1 MKTVA
6 TIAEVRAWRAAC
18 LGSVGLVPTMGYLHR
33 GHRSLV
39 ERARAENAHVA
50 VSLFVNPTQF
60 APTDDLARYP
70 RDLERD
76 TRLLD
81 EVGCNLLFAPT
92 PAEIYPP
99 GFETFVEVGHV
110 AAPLEGAHRPG
121 HFRGVATVVL
131 KLLNTVQPHRA
142 YFGQKD
148 AQQLGVIRRLVRDLD
163 VPVEVIGCPTVREPD
178 GLALSSRNSYLGP
191 EDRAAATVLS
201 RALRAAQELWQE
213 GERDAVAL
221 RRAMKEVLAQEPRAR
236 PDYVSVA
243 EPDTFVELDR
253 VEGRALLSMA
263 VRVGPARLIDN
274 VILGD

>member
-1 MKTVA
+1 MKTVT
-6 TIAEVRAWRAAC
+6 TIADVRAWRAGCA
-18 LGSVGLVPTMGYLHR
+18 GSVGLVPTMGYLHR

-39 ERARAENAHVA
+39 ERARAENGHVA
-50 VSLFVNPTQF
+50 ATLFVNPTQF

-70 RDLERD
+70 RDLESD
-76 TRLLD
+76 ARLLE
-81 EVGCNLLFAPT
+81 EVGCDLLFAPSA
-92 PAEIYPP
+92 AEIYPP
-99 GFETFVEVGHV
+99 GFDTFVEVGEV

-131 KLLNTVQPHRA
+131 KLLNIVLPHRA

-163 VPVEVIGCPTVREPD
+163 VPVEVVGCPTVREPD

-201 RALRAAQELWQE
+201 RALRQAQALWQE

-221 RRAMKEVLAQEPRAR
+221 RRAMQAALAQEPRAT

-243 EPDTFVELDR
+243 DPETFVELDR
-253 VEGRALLSMA
+253 VRDRALLSMA

-274 VILGD
+274 IILGD

>member
-1 MKTVA
+1 
-6 TIAEVRAWRAAC
+6 
-18 LGSVGLVPTMGYLHR
+18 MGYLHR

-39 ERARAENAHVA
+39 ERARAENTHVA
-50 VSLFVNPTQF
+50 ASLFVNPTQF

-70 RDLERD
+70 RDLQRD
-76 TRLLD
+76 TDLLE
-81 EVGCNLLFAPT
+81 EVGCDLLFVPT

-99 GFETFVEVGHV
+99 GFETFEEVGPV

-131 KLLNTVQPHRA
+131 KLLNIVQPHRA

-201 RALRAAQELWQE
+201 RALRAAQELWRQ
-213 GERDAVAL
+213 GVHDAGAL
-221 RRAMKEVLAQEPRAR
+221 RHAMEKVLAQEPRAR

-243 EPDTFVELDR
+243 DPDTFVELDR
-253 VEGRALLSMA
+253 VPGRALLSLA

>member
-6 TIAEVRAWRAAC
+6 TIADVRAWRAGC
-18 LGSVGLVPTMGYLHR
+18 TGSVGLVPTMGYLHR

-39 ERARAENAHVA
+39 ERARAENDHVA
-50 VSLFVNPTQF
+50 ATLFVNPTQF

-76 TRLLD
+76 THLLE
-81 EVGCNLLFAPT
+81 EVGCDLLFAP
-92 PAEIYPP
+92 PAAEIYPP
-99 GFETFVEVGHV
+99 GFDTFVEVGQV

-131 KLLNTVQPHRA
+131 KLLNIVQPHRA

-163 VPVEVIGCPTVREPD
+163 VAAEIVACPTVREPD

-201 RALRAAQELWQE
+201 RALRRAQALWQE
-213 GERDAVAL
+213 GERDATAL
-221 RRAMKEVLAQEPRAR
+221 RREMQAVLAQEPRAT

-243 EPDTFVELDR
+243 DPDTFVELDR
-253 VEGRALLSMA
+253 VKDRALLSMA

-274 VILGD
+274 VILAD